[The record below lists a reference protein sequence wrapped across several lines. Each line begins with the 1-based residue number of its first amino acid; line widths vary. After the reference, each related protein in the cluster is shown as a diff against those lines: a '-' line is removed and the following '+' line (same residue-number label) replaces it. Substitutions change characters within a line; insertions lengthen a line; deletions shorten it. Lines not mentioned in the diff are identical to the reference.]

1 MSHPRRPRGCN
12 SGGRDFSGRA
22 IIIFSD
28 ESLLQEQTSP
38 WALTKLVPEVFEFR
52 PANRPVPGRSQLV
65 MGRNDRL
72 LISSVGSLVSLEV
85 VLFEDKA

>member
-1 MSHPRRPRGCN
+1 MSHPRSPRGCN
-12 SGGRDFSGRA
+12 SGRRDFSGRA
-22 IIIFSD
+22 IFSD
-28 ESLLQEQTSP
+28 ESSLQEQTIP
-38 WALTKLVPEVFEFR
+38 WALILTKPVPEVFEFR
-52 PANRPVPGRSQLV
+52 PANWPVSGRSQLV